1 MLLLTYILFSLII
14 GMLPFSVA
22 INSSV
27 YRCIEW
33 KETFRIAFVL
43 ALFQVGMALA
53 GWGVGLAVRGFFST
67 MQVPVAIFI
76 MLFVALR
83 YFMETFRPGRDVRI
97 LISENRRM
105 LIAFAVVTSI
115 NTVFLG
121 IALGLIYQ
129 NILVFATVLPLV
141 VFLAVIAGVRLGKL
155 GLLNLGKNAER
166 LAAVLLAASA
176 VFILLQYLKII

>member
-1 MLLLTYILFSLII
+1 MLLLTYILFSFLIA
-14 GMLPFSVA
+14 MLPFSVA
-22 INSSV
+22 VNSSV

-33 KETFRIAFVL
+33 KETFRIAFVF
-43 ALFQVGMALA
+43 AVFQVCMALA
-53 GWGVGLAVRGFFST
+53 GWGIGLAVKGFFST

-129 NILVFATVLPLV
+129 DLLAFAWILPLA
-141 VFLAVIAGVRLGKL
+141 VFLAVLAGIRLGKL
-155 GLLNLGKNAER
+155 GWLNLGKNAER
-166 LAAVLLAASA
+166 LASILLALSA
-176 VFILLQYLKII
+176 LFILLQYLKII